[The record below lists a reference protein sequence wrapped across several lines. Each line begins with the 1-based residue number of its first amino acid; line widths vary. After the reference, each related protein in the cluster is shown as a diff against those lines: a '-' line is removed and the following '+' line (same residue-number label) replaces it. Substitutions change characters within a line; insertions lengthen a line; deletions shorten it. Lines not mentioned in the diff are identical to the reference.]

1 MDSRTATSRHT
12 ANRFNDYP
20 HFRHLW
26 IQVVMA
32 LLAVAIIPLV
42 ILSRGMYAYGE
53 SVLRKNILSSL
64 NVQVVNHRDAIDQF
78 LGERTLDLALIL
90 DNSPGRHLEAAGVLE
105 KVFASLRQRL
115 PCFQDLGIV
124 DGQGRHLAYVGPF
137 SVENRNYGETDW
149 FAAVMDRGVYI
160 SDVFMG
166 FRLEPHFIIA
176 VRQRSNDG
184 IRILRATVDARYFN
198 ARVSGLGG
206 HPEADAFLL
215 DRAGNYQTRPRAGR
229 RLMAPSGIDVG
240 EPFEGVRSETVG
252 EIIRLTTWMA
262 RVPWLCVVQ
271 VRMPE
276 AFAPLHK
283 ARTVMAYALG
293 LSAALIV
300 LTVVLTTNR
309 LVALLESK
317 RLSIGRLDRQLRRSS
332 YLASSMD
339 LSQGF
344 FSELRDIQANIDA
357 SLAWTRDRAGRQG
370 ADPALAEGMAQIR
383 RENARG
389 RKALES
395 LASFIRPEEAMVS
408 TVELN
413 GLMDELVAVLSG
425 ELRRRRIRIDRGP
438 HGKEITVR
446 SDRAKLRQVFLN
458 LMQNALAAVDADG
471 VISVSMHGS
480 SQGAAVTLVDSG
492 PGIDPKDARRI
503 FEPLFTTRRDGTGL
517 GLSICRDIMT
527 ELGGSVTMDA
537 RTGSGGVFIVTIPR
551 EMPGGGGAAMA

>member
-1 MDSRTATSRHT
+1 MKIASGRNTAT
-12 ANRFNDYP
+12 RFNDYP
-20 HFRHLW
+20 HFRQLW

-32 LLAVAIIPLV
+32 LLAVAIIPLI

-53 SVLRKNILSSL
+53 SMLRKNILQSL
-64 NVQVVNHRDAIDQF
+64 KAQVVDHRDAIDRF
-78 LGERTLDLALIL
+78 LEERTLDLALIL
-90 DNSPGRHLEAAGVLE
+90 DNSQGLRLSEAGTLET
-105 KVFASLRQRL
+105 VFGSLQRRL
-115 PCFQDLGIV
+115 PCFQDLGII

-137 SVENRNYGETDW
+137 HLETRNYGKADW
-149 FAAVMDRGVYI
+149 FAAVMDQGVYI

-176 VRQRSNDG
+176 VRQMRNDG
-184 IRILRATVDARYFN
+184 VRILRATVDARYFHS
-198 ARVSGLGG
+198 RVSGLGG
-206 HPEADAFLL
+206 HERADAFLL
-215 DRAGNYQTRPRAGR
+215 DRAGHYQTRPRTGR
-229 RLMAPSGIDVG
+229 RLMALSGIDVG
-240 EPFEGVRSETVG
+240 DPFQGVRSETVG
-252 EIIRLTTWMA
+252 ETIRLTTWLA

-332 YLASSMD
+332 FLASSMD

-357 SLAWTRDRAGRQG
+357 SLAWTRDRAGRHG
-370 ADPALAEGMAQIR
+370 ADEIQTEGLEQIR
-383 RENARG
+383 SENDRG

-395 LASFIRPEEAMVS
+395 LTAFVRPTEAMVS
-408 TVELN
+408 PVELN

-425 ELRRRRIRIDRGP
+425 ELRRRRIRIDRDP
-438 HGKEITVR
+438 QGKEITVR

-458 LMQNALAAVDADG
+458 LMQNAVAAVDTDG
-471 VISVSMHGS
+471 VISISMHGS
-480 SQGAAVTLVDSG
+480 PQGAAVTLVDSG
-492 PGIDPKDARRI
+492 SGIDPKDSQRI

-517 GLSICRDIMT
+517 GLSICRDIMA
-527 ELGGSVTMDA
+527 ELGGSVTVDA
-537 RTGSGGVFIVTIPR
+537 RPDPGAVFTVTIPR
-551 EMPGGGGAAMA
+551 EIPDGRGATTA